1 MTSGP
6 NFPGVETASSK
17 KDAVKKAFN
26 QEYQATMKA
35 MANAADRARE
45 QVLNQKLAAG
55 THAQASQNAKN
66 TATTPNAHGANTGS
80 APSNPVEPGA
90 MIMIEIANELRRIIV
105 AEIDIRMNHLAGQ
118 VEQAIAQSI
127 PPAAS
132 NAPSDA
138 KPAAAQPAGSEADTA
153 PQTPQPNIPA
163 TPQSNA
169 QNPNAAVPPQPAPSP
184 ETAPSENTRPTTPQT
199 ANAGS
204 ENPPNAAPPADG

>member
-35 MANAADRARE
+35 MANAADRARA

-55 THAQASQNAKN
+55 SHAQSSQSTK
-66 TATTPNAHGANTGS
+66 TAATAPNAPGINN
-80 APSNPVEPGA
+80 APSPPIEPGA
-90 MIMIEIANELRRIIV
+90 MVMIEIANELRRIIV
-105 AEIDIRMNHLAGQ
+105 AEIDMRMNHLAGQ

-127 PPAAS
+127 PPVAS
-132 NAPSDA
+132 NAPSDT
-138 KPAAAQPAGSEADTA
+138 KPAVAQPAGSETGTA

-169 QNPNAAVPPQPAPSP
+169 QNPSAAAPPQPTPSP
-184 ETAPSENTRPTTPQT
+184 ETAPSEHTRPTAPQT

>member
-35 MANAADRARE
+35 MANAADRARA

-55 THAQASQNAKN
+55 SHAQSSQSTKAAA
-66 TATTPNAHGANTGS
+66 TAPNAPGTGN
-80 APSNPVEPGA
+80 APSTPIEPGA
-90 MIMIEIANELRRIIV
+90 MVMIEIANELRRIIV
-105 AEIDIRMNHLAGQ
+105 AEIDMRMNHLAGQ

-127 PPAAS
+127 PPVAS
-132 NAPSDA
+132 NASSDA
-138 KPAAAQPAGSEADTA
+138 KPAAAQPAGSETGTA

-169 QNPNAAVPPQPAPSP
+169 QNPSAAAPPQPTPSP
-184 ETAPSENTRPTTPQT
+184 ETAPSENTRPTAPQT